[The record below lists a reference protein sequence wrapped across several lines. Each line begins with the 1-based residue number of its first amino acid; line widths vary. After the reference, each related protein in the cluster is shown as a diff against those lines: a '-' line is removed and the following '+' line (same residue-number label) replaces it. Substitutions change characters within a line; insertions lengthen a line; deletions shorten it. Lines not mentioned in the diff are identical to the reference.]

1 MITGNSW
8 KPERVNHLVNHLRS
22 TRASATASPDAPS
35 TLMELVGI
43 VLDPQI
49 HTVVRKAPGTPRD
62 LRPRLL
68 IKQSA

>member
-1 MITGNSW
+1 MITGISW
-8 KPERVNHLVNHLRS
+8 KPERVNHLRS

-35 TLMELVGI
+35 TLTELVGI

-49 HTVVRKAPGTPRD
+49 HTVARKAPGTLRD